1 VRRALA
7 FLTLFTVLVAPPPVQ
22 AARERTLKARLLDV
36 DRAHDRVRADVRGRP
51 TVYSVASGS
60 LLRGFRKGDLVLL
73 RVRGTTVIDVR
84 LAVLTAQV
92 LRSDDRSALLRIGG
106 REERFALARP
116 GLHDKLRRGDF
127 VRLEVEER
135 NDGTRVVTKV
145 F

>member
-1 VRRALA
+1 MRRALA
-7 FLTLFTVLVAPPPVQ
+7 FLLFFAVFAVTPQVQ
-22 AARERTLKARLLDV
+22 AASERTLKARLLDV

-51 TVYSVASGS
+51 TVYSVANGS

-73 RVRGTTVIDVR
+73 RVRGATVVDMR

-106 REERFALARP
+106 REERLALARP
-116 GLHDKLRRGDF
+116 ALHDKLKRGDF
-127 VRLEVEER
+127 VRIEVEER
-135 NDGTRVVTKV
+135 SDGRRVVARV